1 MNYAYS
7 NLKLAEI
14 QKGNYKQA
22 LAFAQLE
29 FAYADSLSSTAS
41 KENVRQL
48 EAKYQTEKKEK
59 EIADL
64 TLTKTANELALVKPK
79 QANADRRTG
88 GCFLITGAGITYI
101 ETANKKT

>member
-1 MNYAYS
+1 MADAEKFAVEALRFAKEINSFEDLNYAYG

-14 QKGNYKQA
+14 HKGNYKQA

-48 EAKYQTEKKEK
+48 EAKYQTEKKK
-59 EIADL
+59 KKL
-64 TLTKTANELALVKPK
+64 PTLLL
-79 QANADRRTG
+79 
-88 GCFLITGAGITYI
+88 
-101 ETANKKT
+101 